1 MFLSVFNL
9 LSSTVDP
16 QTQELLTKLME
27 VLLPILYAV
36 GGCGLAFST
45 IKYAFKIH
53 SDPENKGEY
62 LRHMVWSI
70 LGCALI
76 LMSSAIAHIIFARML
91 GLL

>member
-9 LSSTVDP
+9 LSSVDP

-62 LRHMVWSI
+62 LRHMVWSV

>member
-62 LRHMVWSI
+62 LRNMVWSI

>member
-16 QTQELLTKLME
+16 QTQELLTKLIE

-45 IKYAFKIH
+45 IKYAFKFTVTLKIKA
-53 SDPENKGEY
+53 N
-62 LRHMVWSI
+62 I
-70 LGCALI
+70 
-76 LMSSAIAHIIFARML
+76 
-91 GLL
+91 